1 MIKLNTKSLLY
12 LEDEIEML
20 NNYSNF
26 FDNYFKEVFVASDG
40 KEALEIFND
49 EKIDIAILDINVPFI
64 NGLEVAKKI
73 RTYSSTIPIIL
84 LTARDDKET
93 YKKAINIQVTMFL
106 EKPIKRNDL
115 NQLLYHM
122 NEKFMSNNVIQ
133 LWHIDNTLYEWSEE
147 SSSLLV
153 NKNKLHLTKKEVI
166 VLDVLINSY
175 PKKISYQDMYEFLSY
190 DSEQEYNEGRI
201 KTLLSGLRKKLPK
214 GKIINHYGIGYA
226 LDLKK

>member
-12 LEDEIEML
+12 LEDELEML